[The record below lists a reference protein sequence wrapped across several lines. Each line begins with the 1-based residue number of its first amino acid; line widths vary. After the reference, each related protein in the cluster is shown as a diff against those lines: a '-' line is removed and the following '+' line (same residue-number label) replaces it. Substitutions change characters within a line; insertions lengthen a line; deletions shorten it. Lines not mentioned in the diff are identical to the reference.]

1 MKHGKKGGEDESATG
16 IDMDRAELSHVTC
29 TEVMIWI
36 PFKGLKGV
44 KMKTNFSNIFVIRF
58 SSF

>member
-1 MKHGKKGGEDESATG
+1 MVKHGEKGGEDESATG

-36 PFKGLKGV
+36 HLNDYKE
-44 KMKTNFSNIFVIRF
+44 
-58 SSF
+58 